1 MIKYIEKI
9 DENSPELIKIKKVEE
24 IDTKLDN
31 RN

>member
-24 IDTKLDN
+24 IDKN
-31 RN
+31 NKR

>member
-24 IDTKLDN
+24 IDKN
-31 RN
+31 QPEQ